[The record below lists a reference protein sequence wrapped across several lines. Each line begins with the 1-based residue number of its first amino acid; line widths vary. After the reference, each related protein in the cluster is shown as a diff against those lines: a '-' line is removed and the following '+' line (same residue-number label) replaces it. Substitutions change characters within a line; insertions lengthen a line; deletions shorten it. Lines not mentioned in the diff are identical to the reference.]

1 MSWFRP
7 KCNCS
12 FGSHGHIDKGL
23 VLHPIVS
30 VVKQLCYTVAKVI
43 ISNEINE
50 SKDETDVWTCTI
62 YTLYTIRKRPLFKTK
77 SL

>member
-50 SKDETDVWTCTI
+50 SKDETDVDMCYI
-62 YTLYTIRKRPLFKTK
+62 YPVHYQKKTTV
-77 SL
+77 